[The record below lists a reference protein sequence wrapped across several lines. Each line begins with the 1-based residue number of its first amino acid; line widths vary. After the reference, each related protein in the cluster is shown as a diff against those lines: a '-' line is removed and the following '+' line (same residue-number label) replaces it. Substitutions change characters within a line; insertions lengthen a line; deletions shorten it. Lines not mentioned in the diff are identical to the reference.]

1 MTGAEGF
8 PILSVMA
15 DNLID
20 TSDDLGLSRVD
31 AARLDAGALRQVI
44 REERWTDTTIGLGL
58 GQLQANLAIVPKED
72 AYDFLLFCQ
81 RNPKPVPL
89 LEVLDVGSPIV
100 REIAADAD
108 VRTDLPRYRVFRNG
122 ELESEPLNLVDV
134 WEDDA
139 VGFLLGCSLTFE
151 QAMLAAGLPLRHIEA
166 DTPAP
171 VYITDRQCAP
181 AGKFSGPMVVSMRP
195 IPADQVARAVQVTSR
210 YPWGHGAP
218 VHVGD
223 PAALG
228 IADLSA
234 VDFGHAPNMKDGDI
248 PVFWG
253 CGITPQLAVESA
265 RPRYTFTHYA
275 QHMFV
280 SDRSSEADAAL

>member
-1 MTGAEGF
+1 
-8 PILSVMA
+8 MA
-15 DNLID
+15 DTFTGKAD
-20 TSDDLGLSRVD
+20 TPSVTGSARLTRPE
-31 AARLDAGALRQVI
+31 AARLSPRQLRAAI
-44 REERWTDTTIGLGL
+44 AAERWTDTTLGLGL
-58 GQLQANLAIVPKED
+58 GRLQANLAVVPRED

-89 LEVLDVGSPIV
+89 IEVLDAGSPLV
-100 REIAADAD
+100 QQVAPGADL
-108 VRTDLPRYRVFRNG
+108 RTELPRYRVFRDG
-122 ELESEPLNLVDV
+122 ELVSEPLNLTAD

-151 QAMLAAGLPLRHIEA
+151 EALLESGIPLRHLDA

-171 VYITDRQCAP
+171 VYVTSQACRP
-181 AGKFSGPMVVSMRP
+181 AGKFAGPMVVSMRP
-195 IPADQVARAVQVTSR
+195 IPASQVARAVQVTSR

-218 VHVGD
+218 VHIGD

-228 IADLSA
+228 IDDLDA
-234 VDFGHAPNMKDGDI
+234 VDFGHAPHMEKGDV

-253 CGITPQLAVESA
+253 CGITPQLAVDSA
-265 RPRYTFTHYA
+265 RSRYTFTHYA

-280 SDRSSEADAAL
+280 TDRSSEADAVS